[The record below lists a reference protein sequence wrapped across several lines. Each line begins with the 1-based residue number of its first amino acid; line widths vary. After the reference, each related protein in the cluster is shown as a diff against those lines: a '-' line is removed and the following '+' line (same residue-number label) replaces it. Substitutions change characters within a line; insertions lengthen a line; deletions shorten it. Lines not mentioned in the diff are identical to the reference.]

1 MKKQDATSRR
11 TFREYHLNGLRYF
24 ASVFITSALL
34 LIGTVGGFFLL
45 PFLMTA
51 AVVAFLPVFALA
63 VVSRMIVGAFMKN
76 LSAEQEIVESEQIVP
91 NLDNVIRLTNRI
103 KSEAIGDRPV
113 VMIVEDDIDSAQAVE
128 SVFKSFGCET
138 IIATKFENA
147 HRRMAF
153 QKIDLIVLDWL
164 LGEQMKGGQIVE
176 KAAKLIENVKELKG
190 RFADHHPKIITFSSL
205 EEKKVQWP
213 ENHYFDHYD
222 HWQKPINYRQLREKT
237 IDFLNANVH

>member
-1 MKKQDATSRR
+1 MKKQDARLWR
-11 TFREYHLNGLRYF
+11 TFQEYHLNSLRF
-24 ASVFITSALL
+24 MASVLITSILL

-51 AVVAFLPVFALA
+51 LVIAFLPFFALT
-63 VVSRMIVGAFMKN
+63 VVSRMIVGAFVKN
-76 LSAEQEIVESEQIVP
+76 VSAEQKIVESEQIVP
-91 NLDNVIRLTNRI
+91 PLANVIRLTNRI

-222 HWQKPINYRQLREKT
+222 HWQKPINYRELREKT
-237 IDFLNANVH
+237 LDFLNANVH